1 MKLKNIPAFLQK
13 RAKNIQNKNER
24 ISTNIVKSLPTSA
37 FDYSSRHL
45 TTIDSGK
52 LVPILTEEI
61 LPGDIIN
68 LDINT
73 LIKLSTP
80 QAPTMES
87 ATYDIAAY
95 IVPNRV
101 IWEEFPYFMGE
112 NKEAG
117 PQKDFKVIPTINFNK
132 TFSYKEG
139 DLAAYM
145 GIPINVDLQAAQI
158 NLNSLYF
165 KAYGK
170 IWNDFY
176 RDQNLQSEIDIWN
189 NGKPNNNVNITDYV
203 DKPYNSTIQIGQ
215 GLAPVSKFPDYFTTA
230 LPYTQKGDTVKIPL
244 GEYAPIINNNQGAG
258 KKYPGA
264 PDQSF
269 ILKYGGNVD
278 PIIGQTMVM
287 PSNNLSGTDMY
298 LHKGGINPNNTLQNT
313 STLSTGLVADL
324 AQIGGISVNDLRLAI
339 TLQHLRELEARGGTR
354 YTEIL
359 YNQWGIKSSD
369 SRLQR
374 SEYIGGFKNNIDIQ
388 TVIQTY
394 GAGTGNNPLGA
405 QGGYSVSGG
414 STPQTIQYAAE
425 EHSIL
430 IVVCCIR
437 PNINYSQGI
446 EKKFTKTEKLDYYNP
461 QFANIG
467 EQPILK
473 QELKLSEIAADNTA
487 IWGFNEP
494 WAEYRYSL
502 NKLSGYISPNSSTSL
517 INLYAYSQ
525 NYKSTPTLSAD
536 WIECKTD
543 IIGSTLLLDG
553 TKVEYIHQ
561 FLTDFY
567 FKFEL
572 TRRLPLYGIPG
583 VNKI

>member
-244 GEYAPIINNNQGAG
+244 GEYAPIINNYEGSG
-258 KKYPGA
+258 KKRFPEA
-264 PDQSF
+264 PNQNLL
-269 ILKYGGNVD
+269 LKYGSNVGVKNKTVPIAYGDLGEGYFSHHGAEVTGN
-278 PIIGQTMVM
+278 ITGGATIQT
-287 PSNNLSGTDMY
+287 SY
-298 LHKGGINPNNTLQNT
+298 
-313 STLSTGLVADL
+313 VADL

-394 GAGTGNNPLGA
+394 GAGTGTNPLGA

-473 QELKLSEIAADNTA
+473 QELKLSTNPAENTA

-502 NKLSGYISPNSSTSL
+502 NKLSGYISPNSATSL

-583 VNKI
+583 LNKV

>member
-244 GEYAPIINNNQGAG
+244 GEYAPIINNEAGTGG
-258 KKYPGA
+258 KKFPGA
-264 PDQSF
+264 PNQSLL
-269 ILKYGGNVD
+269 IKYGGNGSKPNRTIPVGTTH
-278 PIIGQTMVM
+278 IGDSYFT
-287 PSNNLSGTDMY
+287 
-298 LHKGGINPNNTLQNT
+298 HKGGVLPTEPTLLSEPAET
-313 STLSTGLVADL
+313 SYVADL
-324 AQIGGISVNDLRLAI
+324 TAIGGISVNDLRLAI

-405 QGGYSVSGG
+405 QGGYSVSGA

-473 QELKLSEIAADNTA
+473 QELKLSTNPTENTA

-502 NKLSGYISPNSSTSL
+502 NKLSGYISPNSATSL

>member
-117 PQKDFKVIPTINFNK
+117 PQKDFKVIPTITYNNN
-132 TFSYKEG
+132 FSYKEG

-145 GIPINVDLQAAQI
+145 GIPINVNMSYAEI
-158 NLNSLYF
+158 KLNSLYF

-189 NGKPNNNVNITDYV
+189 NGKPNNNVITSDYV
-203 DKPYNSTIQIGQ
+203 GLAYNSTIQIGQ

-244 GEYAPIINNNQGAG
+244 GEYAPIVNNYLGSG
-258 KKYPGA
+258 KKQFEKA
-264 PDQSF
+264 PNQNLL
-269 ILKYGGNVD
+269 IKYGNKS
-278 PIIGQTMVM
+278 I
-287 PSNNLSGTDMY
+287 SGRTVPLAGTYVGEDY
-298 LHKGGINPNNTLQNT
+298 YTHRGAILPAADITQVPETAET
-313 STLSTGLVADL
+313 SYVADL
-324 AQIGGISVNDLRLAI
+324 RALNGVSVNDLRLAI

-473 QELKLSEIAADNTA
+473 QELKLSEVPAENTA

-502 NKLSGYISPNSSTSL
+502 NKLSGYISPNSKTSL

-525 NYKSTPTLSAD
+525 NYKSSPTLSAD

>member
-13 RAKNIQNKNER
+13 RARNIQNKNER

-203 DKPYNSTIQIGQ
+203 DKSYNSTIQIGQ

-244 GEYAPIINNNQGAG
+244 GQYAPLINNHLAPG
-258 KKYPGA
+258 KKIWPEA
-264 PDQSF
+264 PEVPFQLGFPSSVIQGETIPVAFDNRGDNHWRMAQSGVKREGQLT
-269 ILKYGGNVD
+269 IDNV
-278 PIIGQTMVM
+278 Q
-287 PSNNLSGTDMY
+287 LS
-298 LHKGGINPNNTLQNT
+298 
-313 STLSTGLVADL
+313 LVADL
-324 AQIGGISVNDLRLAI
+324 RNAPGVSINDLRLAI

-487 IWGFNEP
+487 ICGFNEP

-502 NKLSGYISPNSSTSL
+502 NKLSGYISPNSRTSL

-525 NYKSTPTLSAD
+525 NYKTTPTLSAD

>member
-117 PQKDFKVIPTINFNK
+117 PQKDFNVLPTVKYNASFQ
-132 TFSYKEG
+132 YKEG

-145 GIPINVDLQAAQI
+145 GIPINVDLQAADI

-189 NGKPNNNVNITDYV
+189 NGKPNNNINISDYV
-203 DKPYNSTIQIGQ
+203 DKPYNSAIQIGQ

-244 GEYAPIINNNQGAG
+244 GEYAPIINNWMGGG
-258 KKYPGA
+258 KKQFPEA
-264 PDQSF
+264 PNQNL
-269 ILKYGGNVD
+269 IIKYGGNGSQSRRTIPVGTTHTGESYFTHQGGVL
-278 PIIGQTMVM
+278 PTEPTILSETAQT
-287 PSNNLSGTDMY
+287 SY
-298 LHKGGINPNNTLQNT
+298 
-313 STLSTGLVADL
+313 VADL
-324 AQIGGISVNDLRLAI
+324 GALNGVSVNDLRLAI

-473 QELKLSEIAADNTA
+473 QELKLSTTPTDNKS

-502 NKLSGYISPNSSTSL
+502 NKLSGYISPNSKTSL

-525 NYKSTPTLSAD
+525 NYKTTPTLSAD